1 MRDNS
6 RVPDGPD
13 QAQFTPADVTPA
25 DWVAALRVLRAV
37 HRDPVLADDQAEFR
51 TLVAGVNRQ
60 GRKHARARQVRP
72 EPSRTGPSC
81 YVCKARYEQAHSSN
95 PALCQTCGEFN
106 AAKRGGRTDLRGR
119 VAVLT
124 GGRVKIGY
132 ETSLRLLRDGARVIV
147 TTRFPH
153 DAARRYARETDVADW
168 QHRLSLYGLDL
179 RDLRAVQAFIDHLHA
194 SEAHLDILINNAAQT
209 ISRPAEFYAH
219 LEAGERQA
227 LPGLE
232 TGIEVRQGAPSAVL
246 DSSSATDHA
255 GALSA
260 YFPPGLLD
268 ADGQQLD
275 LRPVNSWSLALP
287 QVSTREL
294 LEVHLVNAAAPFM
307 LCAGLQVLLLASPHA
322 RRFIVNVSAMEGQFG
337 RRHKTERHPHT
348 NMAKAALNMLTRT
361 SGPELARSG
370 LYMTSV
376 DTGWVTNEHPHPT
389 AERMAGLGFST
400 PLDVIDGAA
409 RVYDPVVS
417 GLNEP
422 GRPYAG
428 VFLKDYRPYAW

>member
-1 MRDNS
+1 MSENV
-6 RVPDGPD
+6 RVPNGPD
-13 QAQFTPADVTPA
+13 QVQFSPAELTSA

-37 HRDPVLADDQAEFR
+37 HRAPVLADDQAEFR
-51 TLVAGVNRQ
+51 TLVAGVNRL
-60 GRKHARARQVRP
+60 GRKHARAQQTQP
-72 EPSRTGPSC
+72 EAPRNAKWPSC
-81 YVCKARYEQAHSSN
+81 YVCKGRYEHPHPSN
-95 PALCQTCGEFN
+95 PALCPTCGDFSV
-106 AAKRGGRTDLRGR
+106 AKRGGRTDLRGR
-119 VAVLT
+119 LAVLT

-153 DAARRYARETDVADW
+153 DAARRYAAEADVADW
-168 QHRLSLYGLDL
+168 QGRLSLYGLDL
-179 RDLRAVQAFIDHLHA
+179 RDLRAVQAFVDHLHA
-194 SEAHLDILINNAAQT
+194 TEAHLDILINNAAQT
-209 ISRPAEFYAH
+209 ISRPGDFYAH
-219 LEAGERQA
+219 LHSGERQA
-227 LPGLE
+227 LPGV
-232 TGIEVRQGAPSAVL
+232 GAAIEVQRGAPLAAL
-246 DSSSATDHA
+246 DDHLTD
-255 GALSA
+255 ALA
-260 YFPPGLLD
+260 HYFPPGVLD

-287 QVSTREL
+287 QVSTREM

-307 LCAGLQVLLLASPHA
+307 LCAGLQPLLLASPHE

-361 SGPELARSG
+361 SGPDLARSG

-389 AERMAGLGFST
+389 AERMAGLGFTT

-422 GRPYAG
+422 GKPYAG
-428 VFLKDYRPYAW
+428 VFLKNYRPYAW